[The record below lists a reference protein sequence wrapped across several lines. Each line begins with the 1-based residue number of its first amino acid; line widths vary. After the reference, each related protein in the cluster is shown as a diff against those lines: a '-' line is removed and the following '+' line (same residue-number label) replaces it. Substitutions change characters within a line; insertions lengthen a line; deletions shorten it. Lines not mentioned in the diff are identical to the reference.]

1 MSVYDPS
8 LQPNLARGAVISTA
22 VAVAS
27 RPDRAIGAAALT
39 VGVVCAFHAGLV
51 FVQSCPQE
59 RHQLIHAPQCRTD
72 PEDQL
77 ASTPQDFTSGQV
89 LTAVQM
95 DKLPQGILDF
105 QSSTS
110 NSSATSAGSELTL
123 LTASA
128 LTPAQSSRRWKLRFH
143 ARGTQATVSADTF
156 VFRFKESGTV
166 LNEYHY
172 ITATGGSSTID
183 GVDWEHV
190 LTPSVAAHTYSV
202 VVARATGTG
211 TLTTLGAATA
221 PMFFYVED
229 VGSA

>member
-1 MSVYDPS
+1 M
-8 LQPNLARGAVISTA
+8 
-22 VAVAS
+22 
-27 RPDRAIGAAALT
+27 
-39 VGVVCAFHAGLV
+39 
-51 FVQSCPQE
+51 
-59 RHQLIHAPQCRTD
+59 
-72 PEDQL
+72 

-95 DKLPQGILDF
+95 DKLPQGVLDF

-110 NSSATSAGSELTL
+110 NSSATTSTSELTL

-128 LTPAQSSRRWKLRFH
+128 LTPAQSSRRWKLKFH
-143 ARGTQATVSADTF
+143 ARGTQATISADTF
-156 VFRFKESGTV
+156 VFRFKESGSTI
-166 LNEYHY
+166 NEYHY
-172 ITATGGSSTID
+172 ITATGGGSTID
-183 GVDWEHV
+183 GIEFEHI

-211 TLTTLGAATA
+211 TLTTLATATA